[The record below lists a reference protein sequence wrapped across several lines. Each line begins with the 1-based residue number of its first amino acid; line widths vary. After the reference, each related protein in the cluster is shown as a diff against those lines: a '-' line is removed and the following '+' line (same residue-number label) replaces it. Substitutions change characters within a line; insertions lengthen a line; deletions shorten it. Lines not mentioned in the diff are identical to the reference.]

1 MGQGARG
8 KDKVKVKG
16 KVKGKGKGM
25 PDLGL
30 PLAGPWRV
38 VLGLSGRRHAV
49 RQARTMKG
57 AHAGVTTASGLVT
70 GQALEPQAGPATS
83 RR

>member
-1 MGQGARG
+1 MGNGARG
-8 KDKVKVKG
+8 KDKVKVEV
-16 KVKGKGKGM
+16 KVEVKGM